1 MGATNRVDILDPAI
15 IRPGRFDRVIQVTLP
30 NINERTDIF
39 KVCLDKIK
47 LNQERTKNEYSKILA
62 SLTPGFSGAE
72 ISNVVNEGAIIAA
85 RNNKEN
91 VSIDEFEKAT
101 ERVVGGIEK
110 KKIMTEVERKRIA
123 YHEAGHAIVGWFSQ
137 FSYPLMKVSIIPRSK
152 GAFGFAQYLPNEISL
167 YSKE

>member
-1 MGATNRVDILDPAI
+1 
-15 IRPGRFDRVIQVTLP
+15 
-30 NINERTDIF
+30 
-39 KVCLDKIK
+39 
-47 LNQERTKNEYSKILA
+47 LA

-137 FSYPLMKVSIIPRSK
+137 FSDPLMKVSIIRRSK